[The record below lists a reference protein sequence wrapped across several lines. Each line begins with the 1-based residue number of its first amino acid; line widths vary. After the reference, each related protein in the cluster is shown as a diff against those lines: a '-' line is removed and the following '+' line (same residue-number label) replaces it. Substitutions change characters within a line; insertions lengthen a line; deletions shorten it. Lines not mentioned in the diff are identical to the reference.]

1 MVKCPQCGSELV
13 LRAGRWHCP
22 RCDYWKESYGDKS
35 WQKHARNVR
44 ALLEELKLRFPQV
57 TWTGG
62 LGALDGERLDLPP
75 EHKGEPD
82 LKGWWMR
89 KHFVSIEVS
98 GTDSA
103 KVSVPPSDIYIGVWK
118 VSHHSDVPIFFYMVY
133 RSSTHTLPLSAV
145 RLYRHNLATVPI
157 RGKDET
163 YIAVPYKAAMPG
175 SELFALV
182 AAELHRFDP
191 RQTLREQSNETSR
204 CSGRM

>member
-1 MVKCPQCGSELV
+1 MGVKCPRCNSELV

-22 RCDYWKESYGDKS
+22 RCDFWKESYGSKS

-62 LGALDGERLDLPP
+62 LGALDSERLDLPP

-103 KVSVPPSDIYIGVWK
+103 KVSVPPDDIYIGAWK
-118 VSHHSDVPIFFYMVY
+118 VFRTSEVPMFFYMVF
-133 RSSTHTLPLSAV
+133 RSGTYTLPLSVV
-145 RLYRHNLATVPI
+145 RLYRHNVQTVTI
-157 RGKDET
+157 RGKTET
-163 YIAVPYKAAMPG
+163 YVPIPYQAAKPG
-175 SELFALV
+175 PELFSLIAT
-182 AAELHRFDP
+182 ELYRLDP
-191 RQTLREQSNETSR
+191 RRTL
-204 CSGRM
+204 GVG